1 MKACMHLC
9 ENLGG
14 SRTPIDASAP
24 QWKRARS
31 FLYSIWIPIHDE
43 QNEGEW
49 RNFYDNKV
57 LNFTRYVLYPPSK
70 EKVHFY
76 APNSV
81 KNLGIHWIRWQIQHW
96 FVHRIQWPQI
106 KCQKKH
112 IFQWLFYHWIR
123 WWFIGD
129 YLLVTSWSNGC
140 LSWSLSVACSFN
152 VSKPSDLYW
161 SHLSDFIF
169 CFDLYH

>member
-1 MKACMHLC
+1 MGTNESFMSTM
-9 ENLGG
+9 EINLEILQVRKLFFKLTFWQV
-14 SRTPIDASAP
+14 SRA
-24 QWKRARS
+24 
-31 FLYSIWIPIHDE
+31 L
-43 QNEGEW
+43 NE
-49 RNFYDNKV
+49 V
-57 LNFTRYVLYPPSK
+57 CALYPPVK
-70 EKVHFY
+70 EKVHFS

-81 KNLGIHWIRWQIQHW
+81 KNLVIHRIRWQIQHW